1 MVSQEVVDLYDD
13 MRQRSDRFQENLK
26 LEATKALESRPRK
39 EMSSVSALTISNII
53 ALIWRNI
60 SGFPSIA
67 MRSSL
72 LSGILEPFQ
81 KAPNK
86 ASKKA
91 VQDIG

>member
-53 ALIWRNI
+53 ALI
-60 SGFPSIA
+60 
-67 MRSSL
+67 
-72 LSGILEPFQ
+72 
-81 KAPNK
+81 
-86 ASKKA
+86 
-91 VQDIG
+91 